1 MKNQIKEGFLDKL
14 FGMIAQGR
22 VDRVTK
28 KIMKDDPEFAKAV
41 KKARQAH
48 QDLDAILRADGLI
61 D

>member
-1 MKNQIKEGFLDKL
+1 MKNQLEEGFLDKL
-14 FGMIAQGR
+14 FGMIAKGKADKVSKQMM
-22 VDRVTK
+22 K
-28 KIMKDDPEFAKAV
+28 KNPKFAKAV

>member
-1 MKNQIKEGFLDKL
+1 MKNQIEEGFLDKL

-41 KKARQAH
+41 KTARAAH
-48 QDLDAILRADGLI
+48 KRMDDRLRAKGLI
-61 D
+61 K